1 MSGQWPPQDEQ
12 GSPRPLQEIAA
23 TSWWD
28 RIKGA
33 FAGILLG
40 LICLPLACVLL
51 FWNEGRAVQTARSL
65 AEGAGLVTTAPGDR
79 IDPALEGRLVHVS
92 AILSAAGTLRDPEFP
107 AAVNNALRLVREVEM
122 YQWREESRSETRSR
136 LGGGQETVTTYSYSR
151 VWSAEAIDSSRF
163 RQPEGHQNPPMRVT
177 AREFAANDARLGA
190 HAVTEAQLRGFGT
203 AREWVPQPTAITRPG
218 QHMADGRIYLGQDP
232 TAPRIGDT
240 RVSFSVVE
248 AGPASL
254 IARQSGQ
261 GFEPY
266 QTRAG
271 DRLFML
277 REGSR
282 GAAEM
287 FQNAVAENR
296 ILTWVLRAV
305 GAVVMFLGFLMIMRP
320 LVVLADVV
328 PLFGGIIGAGTGI
341 IAALLTFV
349 LAPLVIAVAWFWY
362 RPLVAIAV
370 LAVGA
375 VGAFGMG
382 RLARQQ
388 RVARPAPATGSA
400 WSNPGGR

>member
-1 MSGQWPPQDEQ
+1 MSSQWSPQDDQ
-12 GSPRPLQEIAA
+12 GGPATFQDTTT

-33 FAGILLG
+33 FAGILVG
-40 LICLPLACVLL
+40 LICIPIACVLL

-65 AEGAGLVTTAPGDR
+65 AEGAGLVTAAPGDR
-79 IDPALEGRLVHVS
+79 VDPALEGRLVHLS
-92 AILSAAGTLRDPEFP
+92 ANLTAAGTLRDPEFP
-107 AAVNNALRLVREVEM
+107 AAVSNALRLVRQVEM

-136 LGGGQETVTTYSYSR
+136 LGGGQETVTTYHYSR

-163 RQPEGHQNPPMRVT
+163 RQPDGHQNPPMRVT
-177 AREFAANDARLGA
+177 AREFLANDARLGA
-190 HAVTEAQLRGFGT
+190 HAVNEAQLRGFGT
-203 AREWVPQPTAITRPG
+203 AREWVPQPTAVARPG
-218 QHMADGRIYLGQDP
+218 LQMADGRLYLGNDP
-232 TAPRIGDT
+232 TTPRIGDT
-240 RVSFSVVE
+240 RISFSVVE

-254 IARQSGQ
+254 IARQAGQ
-261 GFEPY
+261 GFESY

-282 GAAEM
+282 SAAEM
-287 FQNAVAENR
+287 FQNAVSENR

-305 GAVVMFLGFLMIMRP
+305 GAIVMFLGFIMIMRP

-328 PLFGGIIGAGTGI
+328 PIFGSIIGAGTGI

-375 VGAFGMG
+375 AGAFGMG
-382 RLARQQ
+382 WLARQRRAAQ
-388 RVARPAPATGSA
+388 PAPAAPSA
-400 WSNPGGR
+400 WTNPGGR